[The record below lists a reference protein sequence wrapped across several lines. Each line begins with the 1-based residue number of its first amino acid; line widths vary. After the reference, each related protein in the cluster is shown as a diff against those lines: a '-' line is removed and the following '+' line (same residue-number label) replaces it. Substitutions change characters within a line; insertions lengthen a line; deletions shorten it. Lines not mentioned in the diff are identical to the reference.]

1 MSWREYRWEILIFGC
16 LALIYLLTQ
25 NPYAGFGDG
34 LGFLYYGERD
44 FYWETNATSHF
55 LYTNLNHLVL
65 ILLPFLPPARVL
77 GGMSTLFALLALFQ
91 LYLLVWELQRNR
103 LLAVL
108 AVVMMGLSFSWWR
121 QAVSIEVY
129 ALNGFLVMRMVL
141 LLVRSAWRPF
151 GRSQWQIGFWY
162 GLALLTHIQN
172 ILLLPLFLYHLW
184 HGFSRRQKG
193 TGWSLLVG
201 LLLTSVL
208 FLPPLLAETNSIRAI
223 FFDRQFGDAV
233 LGLDL
238 GATARGF
245 VRSLGYLVYNFHVFL
260 PLLLWGLV
268 RWWREENIGVFL
280 KGAGGG
286 TDKPQALSLLLLGTA
301 LLFWLFAMRYDVTDN
316 YVFFLYPYFV
326 IVALG
331 IGGCKA
337 LLNRWSRLRPEILL
351 GFCLLLSPLFY
362 GGGSYVLT
370 QVKAV
375 QTWAQPKAF
384 KGGVYYYFWPG
395 RSQAPDPLQ
404 LAREI
409 REGQREAIPDFDRY
423 EMALE
428 YLEWQEESG
437 DLPESP

>member
-1 MSWREYRWEILIFGC
+1 MSWREYRWEILISAL
-16 LALIYLLTQ
+16 LALTYLLTQ

-65 ILLPFLPPARVL
+65 SLLPFLPPVRVL
-77 GGMSTLFALLALFQ
+77 AGMSVFFALLALFQ
-91 LYLLVWELQRNR
+91 LYLLVKELHRDR

-108 AVVMMGLSFSWWR
+108 AVAVMGLSFSWWR

-129 ALNGFLVMRMVL
+129 ALNGFLVMRMVVL
-141 LLVRSAWRPF
+141 LLRSGLRAQA
-151 GRSQWQIGFWY
+151 GSQWQIGLWY

-184 HGFSRRQKG
+184 HGFTRQQKG
-193 TGWSLLVG
+193 TGLSLCLGIV
-201 LLLTSVL
+201 LTAVL
-208 FLPPLLAETNSIRAI
+208 FLPPLIGDTNSIRAV

-268 RWWREENIGVFL
+268 VWWREWRMGVFL
-280 KGAGGG
+280 KGVGGG
-286 TDKPQALSLLLLGTA
+286 TNKPKGLLLLLLGTA

-331 IGGCKA
+331 IGGCK
-337 LLNRWSRLRPEILL
+337 ILL
-351 GFCLLLSPLFY
+351 KRWPKLRLELMVGCCLLLSPLIY
-362 GGGSYVLT
+362 GGSSYVLA
-370 QVKAV
+370 QVEVV
-375 QTWAQPKAF
+375 QTWVEPKVF
-384 KGGVYYYFWPG
+384 KGGVYYYLWPG

-409 REGQREAIPDFDRY
+409 KEGKREAIPDFDRY
-423 EMALE
+423 DLALE
-428 YLEWQEESG
+428 YLEWKEESG